1 MARNS
6 VTGRFRDIE
15 IVFTIDGDCTMM
27 SVRNLVNEEKRVRV
41 MYQKLAASGLANWVN
56 FQLTSAPILRRL
68 PTEILEA
75 YRLTFFVDDADP
87 VSARIEKIVTEL
99 NALNPGMP
107 AKKDTPQDTAE
118 LDGLTP
124 EPITADQGEE
134 DVPVSQP
141 VEEPAIASAF
151 RSLGIPNYG
160 DETPASEDETTPQ
173 TEDAVTNP
181 LQTEIPELLG
191 TNMDENAASES
202 EIEIAE
208 QAEEVV
214 EQIEEVAA
222 PDPSEI
228 TAPNSVVPEN
238 ARQSEEKPTPTPIVM
253 KLPATQKAVPVSQ
266 IVDSNLEF
274 KITVP
279 ALPPSARVEQRKA
292 QAAALNTA
300 AKVGPRVSKSKEK
313 GVFGQLAQTLGFAA
327 GGRRGKTYYREK
339 GESIQNEF
347 QDQLAKLE
355 RDYNEGY
362 GFNLFNSWDMDTL
375 NEEEIAILL
384 LNLMV
389 NEVIAWQK
397 ETGRPTP
404 ETEQLAQVLTEVD
417 TRLRQTLKQTRGA
430 STPSPTLFPDLL
442 AENERDLEKIQNEC
456 DAYLQRFA
464 SKLTE
469 QEKDHAM
476 KIEVLIFKKFLIEF
490 IRDYLFAEVA
500 RSTQGS
506 ELPER
511 LNWFLD
517 IVNSEVIP
525 IEIGKTKVSPKHHK
539 VKDARPSELEPG
551 TIVEVVTHGLQSK
564 DGRRISQMAVV
575 IEAE

>member
-15 IVFTIDGDCTMM
+15 IAFTIDSDATMM
-27 SVRNLVNEEKRVRV
+27 SVRNLVNEERRVRV

-56 FQLTSAPILRRL
+56 FQLTNAPILHRL

-75 YRLTFFVDDADP
+75 HRLTFFVDDADP
-87 VSARIEKIVTEL
+87 VSARIEKIVDEL
-99 NALNPGMP
+99 NALKPERPVEN
-107 AKKDTPQDTAE
+107 TPTDTAE
-118 LDGLTP
+118 LNGRNP
-124 EPITADQGEE
+124 ESITADLDEV
-134 DVPVSQP
+134 DTPILKTP
-141 VEEPAIASAF
+141 EEPTAVPTTP
-151 RSLGIPNYG
+151 SLEMHSPG
-160 DETPASEDETTPQ
+160 DEVLALEDETTQ
-173 TEDAVTNP
+173 QIEAAVEDT
-181 LQTEIPELLG
+181 LQAEISELVR
-191 TNMDENAASES
+191 TSMDENERHES
-202 EIEIAE
+202 EI
-208 QAEEVV
+208 QVV
-214 EQIEEVAA
+214 EQVEETATPQPSAV
-222 PDPSEI
+222 DPPE
-228 TAPNSVVPEN
+228 SVVPESEQN
-238 ARQSEEKPTPTPIVM
+238 PEEKPTPIVM
-253 KLPATQKAVPVSQ
+253 KLPNTQNAVPVSQ

-274 KITVP
+274 RITVP
-279 ALPPSARVEQRKA
+279 ALPPSALVEKRKA
-292 QAAALNTA
+292 QAAAQLGSGA
-300 AKVGPRVSKSKEK
+300 AKIKEK
-313 GVFGQLAQTLGFAA
+313 GVFGQLAQALGLAA

-339 GESIQNEF
+339 GEAIQNEF

-362 GFNLFNSWDMDTL
+362 GLNLLNWDLDTL

-389 NEVIAWQK
+389 NEVITWQK

-404 ETEQLAQVLTEVD
+404 ETEELVQTLADVD

-469 QEKDHAM
+469 QEKNHAT
-476 KIEVLIFKKFLIEF
+476 KIEVLIFKKFLTEF
-490 IRDYLFAEVA
+490 IRDYLFVEVA
-500 RSTQGS
+500 KSTRGN

-511 LNWFLD
+511 LDWFLD
-517 IVNSEVIP
+517 LVNAEVIP
-525 IEIGKTKVSPKHHK
+525 IEVGQTKVSPKHHK
-539 VKDARPSELEPG
+539 VKGACISEFEAG

-564 DGRRISQMAVV
+564 DGKRINQMAVV